1 MIAFGIGLL
10 YRGGGVGAAN
20 ANRRA
25 NQTLPYIYTQSR
37 CALCARACVVFII
50 GIERR
55 ERTHMFEEMEI
66 SQDTTSNLVFL
77 CGCAPWPWALAL
89 ALVSCVRVAR
99 CGTHALCACVLRGAR
114 TRTHSGSLAQF
125 YTRYNLTT
133 HLVRISKQVMIF
145 DVSPQTK
152 ACWLQRGPLSL
163 SPPRVTLVT
172 EIWQENVLQ
181 QPTGN
186 RRGEKTAYIC
196 TDYSQA
202 LFAL

>member
-66 SQDTTSNLVFL
+66 SQDTTSNLVFVRL
-77 CGCAPWPWALAL
+77 RTLAL
-89 ALVSCVRVAR
+89 GVGACACELCARCALRHTCAMRMRVAWSTYSYTQR
-99 CGTHALCACVLRGAR
+99 FTRSVLH
-114 TRTHSGSLAQF
+114 TVQLN
-125 YTRYNLTT
+125 YT
-133 HLVRISKQVMIF
+133 
-145 DVSPQTK
+145 
-152 ACWLQRGPLSL
+152 LSAH
-163 SPPRVTLVT
+163 
-172 EIWQENVLQ
+172 I
-181 QPTGN
+181 
-186 RRGEKTAYIC
+186 
-196 TDYSQA
+196 QA
-202 LFAL
+202 SYDL